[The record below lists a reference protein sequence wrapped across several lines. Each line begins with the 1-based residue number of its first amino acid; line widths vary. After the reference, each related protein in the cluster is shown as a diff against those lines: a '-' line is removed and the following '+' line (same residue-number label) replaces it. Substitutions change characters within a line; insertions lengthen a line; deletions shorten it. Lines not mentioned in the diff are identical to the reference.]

1 MLYLVRHGR
10 TPANAEHRLQGRADL
25 SIDEV
30 GRQQV
35 AALGAA
41 ITRVDRVVCSPL
53 LRARQTAEVFGI
65 EPDIDDRWQELD
77 YGVMDGL
84 ALADV
89 PREVMR
95 GWLDDPDFAPEG
107 GETLN
112 ELQVRVWA
120 ACADLVEQSR
130 HHEVVVVTHA
140 TPIRAA
146 LAWALGV
153 EVTAA
158 WRCHV
163 DQASITRIVF
173 RDRHPVLA
181 GFNIIPYAAG

>member
-1 MLYLVRHGR
+1 
-10 TPANAEHRLQGRADL
+10 
-25 SIDEV
+25 
-30 GRQQV
+30 
-35 AALGAA
+35 
-41 ITRVDRVVCSPL
+41 
-53 LRARQTAEVFGI
+53 
-65 EPDIDDRWQELD
+65 
-77 YGVMDGL
+77 MDGL
-84 ALADV
+84 PLADV

-120 ACADLVEQSR
+120 ACADLVEESR

-163 DQASITRIVF
+163 DQASITRVVF
-173 RDRHPVLA
+173 RVLIDSTDGRHTWSTIGVNENVILA
-181 GFNIIPYAAG
+181 AWTALEDSLVYGLLHADD